1 MRPQLVS
8 NFPALYENSLPCT
21 QQPATCP
28 YPQIS
33 PVQVLPFYL
42 LKIRFN
48 IILPIYD
55 HVF

>member
-55 HVF
+55 QAF